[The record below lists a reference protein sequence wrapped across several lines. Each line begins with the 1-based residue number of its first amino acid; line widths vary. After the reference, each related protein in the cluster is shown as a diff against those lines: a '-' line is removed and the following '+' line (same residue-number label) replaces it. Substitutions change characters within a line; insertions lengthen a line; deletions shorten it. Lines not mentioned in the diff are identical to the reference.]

1 MILKYLEQ
9 RISDGN
15 GLLADN
21 GASRSNL
28 FSGDSKDVI
37 LTSSKFKNFKKLYN
51 TAWFSLYSSPSYTAR
66 IAILGLLDLFK
77 ELSSQRKHES
87 EDIQPRIDRDFKYA
101 SIRVGTNVFMSEV
114 NTSTLIGD
122 VMVGDIDV
130 AYSTYLGYDEIAH
143 HSGVED
149 EDSYY
154 ALSLIDKHIK
164 RLMEGKQIRCK
175 TISVCHPVRPR
186 AK

>member
-1 MILKYLEQ
+1 MREEPKEYQVYKHFKGDYYQVIAVATHSETEEKLVIY
-9 RISDGN
+9 R
-15 GLLADN
+15 
-21 GASRSNL
+21 NL

-77 ELSSQRKHES
+77 ELRSQRKHES

-114 NTSTLIGD
+114 NNPN
-122 VMVGDIDV
+122 
-130 AYSTYLGYDEIAH
+130 IA
-143 HSGVED
+143 
-149 EDSYY
+149 
-154 ALSLIDKHIK
+154 
-164 RLMEGKQIRCK
+164 IRA
-175 TISVCHPVRPR
+175 V
-186 AK
+186 